1 MDRTR
6 ELANA
11 AADEVRWFADSLV
24 SKRLREVE
32 KRLPLTRQTIGS
44 KEFERQFRSFAD
56 AYTSTS
62 VKKHV
67 EDALEFA
74 DRLISDRG
82 LNNLKRNIAT
92 FESRRLRH
100 NSLDEWISLCV
111 IRFDPRSMER
121 TGIGFWVAFRG
132 WSRIFFRSRQ
142 QG

>member
-1 MDRTR
+1 MSLQEEQDFLARLYTDRGLRSQILDDPNIAMDRTR

-74 DRLISDRG
+74 DRLMSDR
-82 LNNLKRNIAT
+82 
-92 FESRRLRH
+92 
-100 NSLDEWISLCV
+100 
-111 IRFDPRSMER
+111 
-121 TGIGFWVAFRG
+121 
-132 WSRIFFRSRQ
+132 
-142 QG
+142 